1 MRERIEIKSEDEDDS
16 GEDSERRDGGDVA
29 PTLPHP
35 SPHHLPATPHV
46 TPTTLHLRLCPCY
59 H

>member
-1 MRERIEIKSEDEDDS
+1 MRERIEIKSEDENDS

-35 SPHHLPATPHV
+35 SPHHLPATPLV
-46 TPTTLHLRLCPCY
+46 TPTT
-59 H
+59 